1 MAAYLPY
8 LPAPR
13 FQTGL
18 FASTVAT
25 FISISYQSLQQDPN
39 AITQS
44 LLTQISQQLPVSSN
58 ATTSNASPLINAQH
72 PFSPPA
78 TAVFVNSVWFVSLV
92 LSLTCALMATMLQQW
107 TRRYRQLTQR
117 NYPPHVRAHIRE
129 YFARGAD
136 RFHISTLVETL
147 PALLLISVLLFFS
160 GLVVF
165 AFRGNII
172 IAYITVATVTFCVL
186 WYIILT
192 LAPIIFHDCP
202 YQTPLSTPLWFC
214 AQVIQLSVFSVAFH
228 VAKFFR
234 NKLRIVTTG
243 VVEAFHDLQINKKKS
258 FSQGMIS
265 TLEGSAK
272 RFSLDIYRTALCRT
286 LDLIDEDHELEE
298 FVAGIPGLSESKALR
313 RFDPLSDPLSPHD
326 VGRAVL
332 AALPG
337 PTTFHEQLPWSI
349 VQLSQRAITSG
360 LSEFVQK
367 RRTQACL
374 KALYYIPGAIRD
386 VLAPYAAGA
395 YNCLELL
402 PLLNSPESLS
412 LIEELWDTDNND
424 VALSV
429 RCVTAAITAFIV
441 TPPDSVLEK
450 FLPPGVRFI
459 GGESPGSD
467 FLSRRL
473 RMNENVE
480 DNDSARLQNIVHFLK
495 DIKDSLSSMDAVS
508 WMRPDTSEVLLDD
521 VRAERRVL
529 HESRHSA
536 EYCSG
541 IFKAHGSRTSLAFVP
556 AVQHDLLAV
565 TLEIVTR
572 DSVTGAAQVQR
583 DAFQD
588 TFSKLKTSVETALS
602 EGRGVETTK
611 MIVDTLRPI
620 AERLGLRAGATSTPQ
635 PGPEPPNQLP
645 LPSSGLASSSTI
657 HGITVEPKPELHSGN
672 EVTPTARAISSSA
685 VEGIPGNSDDASVP
699 PTGLMTD
706 ALSTSPNDSS
716 QPSHSLSS
724 SERAARDPATLV

>member
-1 MAAYLPY
+1 MRKMQRIGRGVLRESSFSYAGYTVIRMAAYLPN
-8 LPAPR
+8 LC

-25 FISISYQSLQQDPN
+25 FISISYQSLQRDPN

-44 LLTQISQQLPVSSN
+44 LLTQLSQQLPGSSN
-58 ATTSNASPLINAQH
+58 ATTTSPSPSINAQD
-72 PFSPPA
+72 PFAPPA

-136 RFHISTLVETL
+136 RFHISKLVEIL

-172 IAYITVATVTFCVL
+172 VAYITAAIVAFCVL

-192 LAPIIFHDCP
+192 LAPLIFHDCP
-202 YQTPLSTPLWFC
+202 YQTPLSIPLWFC
-214 AQVIQLSVFSVAFH
+214 TQAIQLSVFSVAHH
-228 VAKFFR
+228 VARFFC
-234 NKLRIVTTG
+234 NKMRVLKTS
-243 VVEAFHDLQINKKKS
+243 VVKAFHNLQTTKKES
-258 FSQGMIS
+258 FSQGM
-265 TLEGSAK
+265 
-272 RFSLDIYRTALCRT
+272 
-286 LDLIDEDHELEE
+286 IDEDHELEE
-298 FVAGIPGLSESKALR
+298 FVAGIPGLSESEALR
-313 RFDPLSDPLSPHD
+313 KFDPLSPHNA
-326 VGRAVL
+326 GRVVL

-337 PTTFHEQLPWSI
+337 PTTFHEQLSWSI

-360 LSEFVQK
+360 LSEFVQQ

-374 KALYYIPGAIRD
+374 KALYYIPGAIHD
-386 VLAPYAAGA
+386 VLAPYAAGT
-395 YNCLELL
+395 YYCLELL

-412 LIEELWDTDNND
+412 LIKELWDTANGD

-429 RCVTAAITAFIV
+429 RCVTAAITAFII
-441 TPPDSVLEK
+441 TPPVSVLEK
-450 FLPPGVRFI
+450 FLPPGVRFV
-459 GGESPGSD
+459 GKETPGSD

-473 RMNENVE
+473 RMNENWE
-480 DNDSARLQNIVHFLK
+480 DNDSARLQNIVQFLK
-495 DIKDSLSSMDAVS
+495 DIKAALSSMDVVS
-508 WMRPDTSEVLLDD
+508 WMRPNTREVLLDE

-536 EYCSG
+536 EYRSG
-541 IFKAHGSRTSLAFVP
+541 IFKAHGNRTSLAFVP
-556 AVQHDLLAV
+556 AVQYDLLAV

-583 DAFQD
+583 DAFHE
-588 TFSKLKTSVETALS
+588 TFSQLETSVDTALS
-602 EGRGVETTK
+602 EGHGVDTTK
-611 MIVDTLRPI
+611 MIVDALRPI
-620 AERLGLRAGATSTPQ
+620 AEELGMRAGATSTPR
-635 PGPEPPNQLP
+635 PGPEPPNELP
-645 LPSSGLASSSTI
+645 LPSSGLSFSSTA
-657 HGITVEPKPELHSGN
+657 HGLTVEFEPELCSGN
-672 EVTPTARAISSSA
+672 DEVTPTASAISSSA
-685 VEGIPGNSDDASVP
+685 VEGIPGNADDAFVP
-699 PTGLMTD
+699 RTGSTIG

-716 QPSHSLSS
+716 QPSYSLSS
-724 SERAARDPATLV
+724 SSGRAAGDPATLV

>member
-1 MAAYLPY
+1 MQRIGREALRESSFSYAGYSIIRIAAYLP
-8 LPAPR
+8 APC

-44 LLTQISQQLPVSSN
+44 LLTQISQQLPGSSN
-58 ATTSNASPLINAQH
+58 ATTSDASPSINTQG

-172 IAYITVATVTFCVL
+172 LAYITVAIVAFCVL

-192 LAPIIFHDCP
+192 LAPLIFHDCP

-214 AQVIQLSVFSVAFH
+214 AQVIQLSVFSVALH
-228 VAKFFR
+228 VAKLFC
-234 NKLRIVTTG
+234 NKLRVVKTG
-243 VVEAFHDLQINKKKS
+243 VVKTFHNLQMNKKRS

-286 LDLIDEDHELEE
+286 LYLINEDHELEE
-298 FVAGIPGLSESKALR
+298 FVAGIPGLSESEALR
-313 RFDPLSDPLSPHD
+313 RFDPLSDPLSPHNA
-326 VGRAVL
+326 GRAVL
-332 AALPG
+332 AVLPG
-337 PTTFHEQLPWSI
+337 PTTFHDQLPWSI

-360 LSEFVQK
+360 LSEFVQQ

-402 PLLNSPESLS
+402 PLLNSPESLT
-412 LIEELWDTDNND
+412 LIEELWDTANKD

-441 TPPDSVLEK
+441 TPPVSVLEK
-450 FLPPGVRFI
+450 FSPPGVRFI
-459 GGESPGSD
+459 GRETPGSD
-467 FLSRRL
+467 FLSGRL
-473 RMNENVE
+473 QVRLNENWE

-495 DIKDSLSSMDAVS
+495 DIKDLLSSMDAVS
-508 WMRPDTSEVLLDD
+508 WMRPDASKVLLDE
-521 VRAERRVL
+521 VRAERKDL

-541 IFKAHGSRTSLAFVP
+541 IFKAHGNRTSSAFVP

-565 TLEIVTR
+565 TLEIVAR
-572 DSVTGAAQVQR
+572 ESDSVTGAAQVPR
-583 DAFQD
+583 DAFHD
-588 TFSKLKTSVETALS
+588 AFSELETSVETAHS

-611 MIVDTLRPI
+611 MIVDALRPI
-620 AERLGLRAGATSTPQ
+620 AVKLGLRAGATSIPQ
-635 PGPEPPNQLP
+635 PGPESPNQLP
-645 LPSSGLASSSTI
+645 LPSSGVASSSTA
-657 HGITVEPKPELHSGN
+657 HCITVESKPELHSGN
-672 EVTPTARAISSSA
+672 DEVTPSARTISFSA
-685 VEGIPGNSDDASVP
+685 V
-699 PTGLMTD
+699 
-706 ALSTSPNDSS
+706 
-716 QPSHSLSS
+716 
-724 SERAARDPATLV
+724 

>member
-1 MAAYLPY
+1 MLTYPLPCS
-8 LPAPR
+8 
-13 FQTGL
+13 QTGL

-44 LLTQISQQLPVSSN
+44 LLTQISQQLPGSPNVN
-58 ATTSNASPLINAQH
+58 TSNAGPSVNAQD

-78 TAVFVNSVWFVSLV
+78 SAVFVNSVWSVSLV

-136 RFHISTLVETL
+136 RFHISKLVEAL

-172 IAYITVATVTFCVL
+172 VAYITVAIVAFCVL

-192 LAPIIFHDCP
+192 LAPLVFHDCP
-202 YQTPLSTPLWFC
+202 YRTPLSTPLWFC
-214 AQVIQLSVFSVAFH
+214 TQVIQLSVFTIAH
-228 VAKFFR
+228 HMAKIFR
-234 NKLRIVTTG
+234 NNLRIVNTR
-243 VVEAFHDLQINKKKS
+243 VVEALQDLQINKKRI
-258 FSQGMIS
+258 FSQGMVS
-265 TLEGSAK
+265 TLEDSAK
-272 RFSLDIYRTALCRT
+272 RFSLDIYRGALRRT
-286 LDLIDEDHELEE
+286 LYLIDEDHELEE
-298 FVAGIPGLSESKALR
+298 FVSGIPGLNESEALR
-313 RFDPLSDPLSPHD
+313 KFDPLPPHKT
-326 VGRAVL
+326 GRVIL

-337 PTTFHEQLPWSI
+337 PATFHEQLPWSI
-349 VQLSQRAITSG
+349 VQLSQRAISSG
-360 LSEFVQK
+360 LSGFVQQ

-374 KALYYIPGAIRD
+374 KALYYVPGAIRD
-386 VLAPYAAGA
+386 VLAPYAAGE
-395 YNCLELL
+395 YHCLELL

-412 LIEELWDTDNND
+412 LIEKLWNTANDD

-429 RCVTAAITAFIV
+429 RCVTAAITAFII

-450 FLPPGVRFI
+450 FLPSGVRFI
-459 GGESPGSD
+459 GRETPGSD

-473 RMNENVE
+473 GMDENRE
-480 DNDSARLQNIVHFLK
+480 DEDSVRLQNIVHFLR
-495 DIKDSLSSMDAVS
+495 DIKDTLSSMDAVS
-508 WMRPDTSEVLLDD
+508 WMRPDTREGLLDE
-521 VRAERRVL
+521 VRAERRIL

-536 EYCSG
+536 EYRSG
-541 IFKAHGSRTSLAFVP
+541 IFKTHGNRTSLAFVP

-583 DAFQD
+583 DAFHD
-588 TFSKLKTSVETALS
+588 TFSGLETSVETAHS

-611 MIVDTLRPI
+611 IIVDALRPM
-620 AERLGLRAGATSTPQ
+620 AEKLGLRAGSTQ
-635 PGPEPPNQLP
+635 PGPEPSNHLSLP
-645 LPSSGLASSSTI
+645 PSGLASSSKS
-657 HGITVEPKPELHSGN
+657 HDLTVESKSELHTGDD
-672 EVTPTARAISSSA
+672 EVTPTTRAISSSL
-685 VEGIPGNSDDASVP
+685 VEDMPGNADDASVP
-699 PTGLMTD
+699 PTG
-706 ALSTSPNDSS
+706 STAGSLPIPPNDTSR
-716 QPSHSLSS
+716 PSYSLSS
-724 SERAARDPATLV
+724 ECAARDPATLV